1 MVDAFADAKGL
12 PHGGEVNGV
21 ADSSSD
27 EVMRK
32 LLKPLLTQAQ
42 VLEILTM
49 SYVSDVPVAQS
60 TDAGGVE
67 ILQQLESYDD
77 SNWKVAI
84 NGDLHLLKIHNGVE
98 SREFLELYEAA
109 GGDYYKL
116 GFAGSAIHFQNAI
129 LETLRQN
136 NIPTS
141 VPVPAVRQ
149 LGSKELE
156 DSSSPVS
163 IHTLPVISEAHTP
176 TRLVVRLFKWVEG
189 RCMSDMPMLPLEALA
204 DAGRMLGRMDA
215 ALDQLCPENPLTL
228 HRKADFGRRHSL
240 PLSGS
245 LMAASSL
252 IQNHL
257 ADVSLMSA
265 ARRYH
270 QWDGKN
276 TADLRK
282 FVHCIPDE
290 NRRAMV
296 ESVLDAFDIE
306 FTQNPEYVSSLRKGV
321 IMGDFNDA
329 NILLDRDWNVCGVI
343 DFGDSVERSVELD
356 VAVPHMDCAFACHTR
371 VSRVL
376 CTMPIMLSVVAR

>member
-27 EVMRK
+27 E
-32 LLKPLLTQAQ
+32 

-282 FVHCIPDE
+282 YVHCIPDD

-356 VAVPHMDCAFACHTR
+356 VAVRT
-371 VSRVL
+371 
-376 CTMPIMLSVVAR
+376 

>member
-1 MVDAFADAKGL
+1 MVDVLADANGI
-12 PHGGEVNGV
+12 PNVGEVSGA
-21 ADSSSD
+21 ADSSE

-32 LLKPLLTQAQ
+32 LLKPVLSESQ
-42 VLEILTM
+42 VLEVLVR
-49 SYVSDVPVAQS
+49 SYVADVPVAQS
-60 TDAGGVE
+60 TDTGGVE
-67 ILQQLESYDD
+67 ILQQLDSYDD

-84 NGDLHLLKIHNGVE
+84 NGDLYLLKVHNGVE
-98 SREFLELYEAA
+98 SREFLELYETA
-109 GGDYYKL
+109 GGDFYKL

-149 LGSKELE
+149 LVSKELQE
-156 DSSSPVS
+156 SSSPVS

-189 RCMSDMPMLPLEALA
+189 RCMSDIQMLPLEALA

-215 ALDQLCPENPLTL
+215 ALDQLGSENPLTL

-245 LMAASSL
+245 LMAPSTL

-282 FVHCIPDE
+282 FVHYISDD

-296 ESVLDAFDIE
+296 ESVLDAFEIE
-306 FTQNPEYVSSLRKGV
+306 FTRNPDHVASLRKGV

-329 NILLDRDWNVCGVI
+329 NILLDQDWNVCGVI
-343 DFGDSVERSVELD
+343 DFGDSVERSVDLD
-356 VAVPHMDCAFACHTR
+356 VVPYLDCAFAACHTR

-376 CTMPIMLSVVAR
+376 RKMPIMFSVVAR

>member
-1 MVDAFADAKGL
+1 V
-12 PHGGEVNGV
+12 GEVSGV

-27 EVMRK
+27 EVVRK
-32 LLKPLLTQAQ
+32 LLKPVVTESQ
-42 VLEILTM
+42 VLEVLM
-49 SYVSDVPVAQS
+49 QSYVSGDPVAQS
-60 TDAGGVE
+60 TDMRGVE
-67 ILQQLESYDD
+67 ILHQLDSYDD

-84 NGDLHLLKIHNGVE
+84 HGDVFLLKVHNGVE
-98 SREFLELYEAA
+98 SREFLELYETA
-109 GGDYYKL
+109 GGEFYKL

-149 LGSKELE
+149 LGSKAPQ

-163 IHTLPVISEAHTP
+163 IHSLPVLSEAHTP

-189 RCMSDMPMLPLEALA
+189 RCMSDIPMLPLEALA

-215 ALDQLCPENPLTL
+215 ALDQLCPETPLTL

-240 PLSGS
+240 PLSGN
-245 LMAASSL
+245 LMAPSTI

-282 FVHCIPDE
+282 FVHCISDG

-296 ESVLDAFDIE
+296 ESVIDAFETE
-306 FTQNPEYVSSLRKGV
+306 FTRNPDHVASLRKGV

-329 NILLDRDWNVCGVI
+329 NILLDQDWNVCGVI
-343 DFGDSVERSVELD
+343 DFGDSVERFVDLD
-356 VAVPHMDCAFACHTR
+356 VVVVCLDCAFAACHTR

-376 CTMPIMLSVVAR
+376 RKMPIMLSVVAR